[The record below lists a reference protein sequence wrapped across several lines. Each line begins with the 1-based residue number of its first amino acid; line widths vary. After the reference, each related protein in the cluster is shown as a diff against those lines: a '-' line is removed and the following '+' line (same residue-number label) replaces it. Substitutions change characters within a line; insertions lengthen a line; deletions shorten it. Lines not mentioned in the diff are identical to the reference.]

1 MQAYLFVE
9 VEWEAEPSAIK
20 HLSCGTGYNLGEKH
34 NCYIKDST
42 EKKLRTGQADPEP
55 SVCYAAKDCFIL
67 VSLCSLFSI
76 FLPIFSLLS
85 LVLLE
90 VSLF

>member
-42 EKKLRTGQADPEP
+42 EKNLEQDRLILNHLFVMLLKIALSLSPYVLFFPFSYP
-55 SVCYAAKDCFIL
+55 S
-67 VSLCSLFSI
+67 SLC
-76 FLPIFSLLS
+76 
-85 LVLLE
+85 
-90 VSLF
+90 